1 MKKKYNIKILPDMNN
16 GDYFIKSLENDNV
29 AIVKFKSGYKVF
41 SLTCPHMGGNIVV
54 RKSSKNLDEENE
66 GFPIFQ
72 CNWHGYI
79 YNIDGSF
86 KENPNIENTK
96 NVRVKS
102 KYYNPVDCE
111 KNLKKNLMLNSIKYI
126 IKEDTIEIEI

>member
-54 RKSSKNLDEENE
+54 RKSSKILMGKMKD
-66 GFPIFQ
+66 FQ
-72 CNWHGYI
+72 FFNAIG
-79 YNIDGSF
+79 
-86 KENPNIENTK
+86 T
-96 NVRVKS
+96 VT
-102 KYYNPVDCE
+102 
-111 KNLKKNLMLNSIKYI
+111 YI
-126 IKEDTIEIEI
+126 I